1 MITNTGKN
9 ILAKYLIG
17 QAPAYASYI
26 AIGCGAKPL
35 VQLSCGIIK
44 TSITDSIATITTD
57 QDHGLSAGQNIII
70 SNSLKSNIDD
80 VYLGSYT
87 VNSIVSST
95 EFTFGIDSEDLVEE
109 SLFPSGTVS
118 VDFSGKNNLDFE
130 MFRVPISSRGYVTE
144 DGISK
149 IVMTADLPTEE
160 RYEITE
166 VGVYS
171 AGSNTAAGAYDSKTV
186 YSFSSDEN
194 WEYHGTGEEIH
205 SVYEPLD
212 SDGNN
217 IITGEYI
224 VNGVLTDLPVFQTNA
239 DNRIFT
245 EPSRI
250 ARHERCRFLNNVI
263 AIRGNESTI
272 TTSVENGK
280 TNLVI
285 GNDSTHIHLTG
296 ASIDFNKNSPLDQL
310 RLAFSVVNKDGSV
323 EPAPNPDTVRILVE
337 FASTDTHNSGEYAR
351 FQVNLNNGKSAD
363 EHDFES
369 NRYVVV
375 TKELQEL
382 KRSSGFTWSSVD
394 VVKIYACVIKDSLPS
409 EDFYVCLDALR
420 LENVATSNPLYGL
433 SGYSII
439 KNTNAEPII
448 KSAYTTNFIEF
459 RFAMDVQ

>member
-35 VQLSCGIIK
+35 VQLSGNVIK
-44 TSITDSIATITTD
+44 TSIVDGVATITVD
-57 QDHGLSAGQNIII
+57 QDHGFSSGQNIVI
-70 SNSLKSNIDD
+70 SNSLQSNIDS
-80 VYLGSYT
+80 VYLGSHT
-87 VNSIVSST
+87 ISSVVSSDV
-95 EFTFGIDSEDLVEE
+95 FTYNIDSSDLDEE
-109 SLFPSGTVS
+109 LISPSGNVS
-118 VDFSGKNNLDFE
+118 VDFSDKINLDFE

-144 DGISK
+144 DGVSK

-171 AGSNTAAGAYDSKTV
+171 AGSNTAAGSYDSKTI

-205 SVYEPLD
+205 SVYSPLD
-212 SDGNN
+212 SDGDG
-217 IITGEYI
+217 IITGEYL

-245 EPSRI
+245 DPERVS
-250 ARHERCRFLNNVI
+250 RHERCRFLNNVI
-263 AIRGNESTI
+263 AIRGNEADI
-272 TTSVENGK
+272 TTLVESGK

-285 GNDSTHIHLTG
+285 GDGSTHIHLTG
-296 ASIDFNKNSPLDQL
+296 ASLDFNKNSPLDQL
-310 RLAFSVVNKDGSV
+310 RLAFSVINKDGSV
-323 EPAPNPDTVRILVE
+323 SPAAIPDTVRILVE
-337 FASTDTHNSGEYAR
+337 FSSTDTHNSGEYAR
-351 FQVNLNNGKSAD
+351 FQVDLNNGKSSG
-363 EHDFES
+363 EHDFEL

-375 TKELQEL
+375 SKELQEL

-409 EDFYVCLDALR
+409 EDFYICLDALR

-439 KNTNAEPII
+439 KNTNAEPIV